1 MKALLAA
8 GLLLCATA
16 APVLGSQADCQADLD
31 LLRAALGEDV
41 ALDGPD
47 PLAALAPV
55 SEDGRCVLR
64 DLAVQMPDGAAP
76 GMLEA
81 QEISWRATW
90 PDAAPGGVP
99 QSLVLDIRGARMV
112 PQLRDM
118 ADMAYQMR
126 LTAELSSTDLHL
138 DYAIDPAAKRL
149 VLSSLDV
156 AQTGG
161 NRLALSG
168 TVENFDLTALTAQPP
183 QLDKVMQFR
192 LTDLDLRLRNA
203 GLFESMAMLWLSA
216 IQPQFGDTPE
226 AAVDNARAWL
236 TEQIGAMPDY
246 LVTQDSRVAMAAM
259 VATLPHPEGVM
270 HLKLS
275 TENGIAGQDVMPAF
289 LLGRPTWAMLEQPLA
304 GVRLSADWQP
314 PEACDCDADW

>member
-16 APVLGSQADCQADLD
+16 APAFSDQAGCDADLD
-31 LLRAALGEDV
+31 ALRAALGD
-41 ALDGPD
+41 AFAPD
-47 PLAALAPV
+47 DANPFAALEPV
-55 SEDGRCVLR
+55 DEGGRCVLR
-64 DLAVQMPDGAAP
+64 DLAVPTPDGGAA
-76 GMLEA
+76 GLLEA
-81 QEISWRATW
+81 QEIAWRSTW
-90 PDAAPGGVP
+90 PDEARGGVP
-99 QSLVLDIRGARMV
+99 QSLVLDISGARMV
-112 PQLRDM
+112 PQFDGM
-118 ADMAYQMR
+118 EEVAYQMR

-226 AAVDNARAWL
+226 VAVDNAKAWI